1 MESKSSPSLARR
13 TKQKDRDKDEERKK
27 KDKKERR
34 ERDRERE
41 RDRDRDEKK
50 RERKKKAEKEKLRER
65 GERKGHGKTGRRERP
80 RHDEA
85 KKKKRG
91 ERSEVSRKDF
101 EKLKVLG
108 RGDVGKVY
116 LVRHKD
122 KRKLYAMKVLDK
134 SEMITRNKVKRA
146 LTEREILATSN
157 HPFIVTLHYSFQTKN
172 NLYFIMDYC
181 AGGEFFKM
189 LQRQPGKCLTDL
201 KPENLLLDGSGHVML
216 TDFDLSKQSVT
227 PVNPKVVTQMLT
239 GKMKLDTRPSVVT
252 NSFVGTEE
260 YIAPEV
266 IEGYGH
272 TSSVDWWT
280 FGILLYEMLYGK
292 TPFRGRTR
300 EHTFDHILHKTN
312 IKFPETPATS
322 KEAKSLVKKLLDK
335 DPRKRLGSEH
345 GAADIKE
352 HPFFKGKVNWALIRN
367 QVPSIIPELDKK
379 LLEAEPLTD
388 SEDESDSSESSDSS
402 DSDSDSSDSS
412 DSSSTDDEY
421 FSSFTPLSRK
431 ES

>member
-1 MESKSSPSLARR
+1 M
-13 TKQKDRDKDEERKK
+13 ERKK
-27 KDKKERR
+27 KTPDKRR
-34 ERDRERE
+34 EKE
-41 RDRDRDEKK
+41 RDRDRDRDKEREKEERRK
-50 RERKKKAEKEKLRER
+50 ERKKKSEKVRSEKKKAKRDR
-65 GERKGHGKTGRRERP
+65 S
-80 RHDEA
+80 
-85 KKKKRG
+85 KKKKKA
-91 ERSEVSRKDF
+91 ERSTVGRRDF

-116 LVRHKD
+116 LVKHKC
-122 KRKLYAMKVLDK
+122 KNKLYAMKVLDK

-157 HPFIVTLHYSFQTKN
+157 HPFIVTLHFSFQTKN

-189 LQRQPGKCLTDL
+189 LQRQPNKCLTEDQVRFYGAEVLLALEYLHMMGFIYRDL

-239 GKMKLDTRPSVVT
+239 GKMKLDTRPSVIT

-300 EHTFDHILHKTN
+300 EHTFDHILHKSS
-312 IKFPETPATS
+312 IKFPENPVTS
-322 KEAKSLVKKLLDK
+322 REAKNLVKKLLEK
-335 DPRKRLGSEH
+335 DPRKRLGSDH

-367 QVPSIIPELDKK
+367 QAPPIIPMVDLSK

-388 SEDESDSSESSDSS
+388 SEDESASSESSE
-402 DSDSDSSDSS
+402 SDSDSSY
-412 DSSSTDDEY
+412 SSSSSSNDEDDQY
-421 FSSFTPLSRK
+421 FSSFKPLTRK

>member
-1 MESKSSPSLARR
+1 VRFYGAEVLLAL
-13 TKQKDRDKDEERKK
+13 E
-27 KDKKERR
+27 
-34 ERDRERE
+34 
-41 RDRDRDEKK
+41 
-50 RERKKKAEKEKLRER
+50 
-65 GERKGHGKTGRRERP
+65 
-80 RHDEA
+80 
-85 KKKKRG
+85 
-91 ERSEVSRKDF
+91 
-101 EKLKVLG
+101 
-108 RGDVGKVY
+108 Y
-116 LVRHKD
+116 LH
-122 KRKLYAMKVLDK
+122 M
-134 SEMITRNKVKRA
+134 MG
-146 LTEREILATSN
+146 
-157 HPFIVTLHYSFQTKN
+157 FIY
-172 NLYFIMDYC
+172 
-181 AGGEFFKM
+181 
-189 LQRQPGKCLTDL
+189 RDL

-239 GKMKLDTRPSVVT
+239 GKMKLDTRPSVIT

-300 EHTFDHILHKTN
+300 EHTFDHILHKSS
-312 IKFPETPATS
+312 IKFPENPVTS
-322 KEAKSLVKKLLDK
+322 REAKNLVKKLLEK
-335 DPRKRLGSEH
+335 DPRKRLGSDH

-367 QVPSIIPELDKK
+367 QAPPIIPMVDLSK

-388 SEDESDSSESSDSS
+388 SEDESASSESSE
-402 DSDSDSSDSS
+402 SDSDSSY
-412 DSSSTDDEY
+412 SSSSSSNDEDDQY
-421 FSSFTPLSRK
+421 FSSFKPLTRK